1 MFNRKN
7 SGKPKKIRKS
17 MGKFTLI
24 ELLIVIAII
33 AILAALL
40 LPALNKARA
49 KSTAISCANN
59 LKQVGLAS
67 TQYGVDCDSYFAP
80 NWKGAGK
87 DGQYMSYLS
96 SYVGGPQYEDIP
108 DTGLNWLPKV
118 LQCPSQ
124 TVPEQ
129 AVYGAAYSDNG
140 DKCKAL
146 PLYKLSKLPIHGGDD
161 RTASVPSLIM
171 AADAI
176 FGTTDARVNY
186 NMLAIWNDQSQK
198 WFGYTHTKRG
208 NALYVDGHVSSLDKN
223 QSYMNFD
230 YLTIA
235 YDNNQSKILAW
246 RIRCGRF
253 SPSESFS
260 E

>member
-1 MFNRKN
+1 MFNRK
-7 SGKPKKIRKS
+7 SFRALKKYGGHI
-17 MGKFTLI
+17 GKFTLI
-24 ELLIVIAII
+24 ELLVVIAII
-33 AILAALL
+33 AILAAML

-59 LKQVGLAS
+59 LKQVGVAS
-67 TQYGVDCDSYFAP
+67 MQYGVDCDSYFAP
-80 NWKGAGK
+80 NWKDAGK
-87 DGQYMSYLS
+87 EGQYMSYLS
-96 SYVGGPQYEDIP
+96 SYVGNIKYEDIP
-108 DTGLNWLPKV
+108 DTGLDWLPKV

-124 TVPEQ
+124 SVPEQ
-129 AVYGAAYSDNG
+129 AVYGAAYSGNA

-146 PLYKLSKLPIHGGDD
+146 PLYKLNQLPIHGNDT
-161 RTASVPSLIM
+161 RKASVSSLIM
-171 AADAI
+171 AGDAI

-186 NMLAIWNDQSQK
+186 NMLAIWNDQSKK
-198 WFGYTHTKRG
+198 WFGYTHSKRG